1 MQPAYSKA
9 DLRGRQLLAGK
20 CGWPTVPPPPT
31 RHDPSQTFGSAN
43 SSPRSGHS
51 TESGSAISMHS
62 ANSAQLSAARLHA
75 RSGADAT
82 RAQLLL
88 GAHPKQCMTA
98 RLRSKTWRGAL
109 NLVECI
115 AYSAPLTKRLI
126 RLSRASLSYVQ
137 LAPTQQPRRLQC
149 LDGGSSHFRVMKDER
164 IDSIVTSLQGKHRNV
179 LDYTI

>member
-1 MQPAYSKA
+1 MTGAKSAATA
-9 DLRGRQLLAGK
+9 DSPIRDIRIREFVAEKRSLNRIR
-20 CGWPTVPPPPT
+20 
-31 RHDPSQTFGSAN
+31 FG
-43 SSPRSGHS
+43 
-51 TESGSAISMHS
+51 ISMHS
-62 ANSAQLSAARLHA
+62 ANSALLSAARLHHA

-164 IDSIVTSLQGKHRNV
+164 IDSIVTSLQGKHRYV